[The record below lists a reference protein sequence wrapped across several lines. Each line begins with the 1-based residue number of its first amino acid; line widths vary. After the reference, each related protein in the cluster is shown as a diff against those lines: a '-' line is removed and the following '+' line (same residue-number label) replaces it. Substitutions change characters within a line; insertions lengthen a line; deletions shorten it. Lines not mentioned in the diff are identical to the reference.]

1 MCEEQEART
10 HVMFNKNVV
19 ATINEILCHKIKLV
33 TQDLEAFAKYNF
45 FLNLTLQK
53 INVMRCY
60 IHLFIEAWKAHNNQ
74 WR

>member
-33 TQDLEAFAKYNF
+33 TKDLEAFAKYNF

-53 INVMRCY
+53 INVICY

>member
-10 HVMFNKNVV
+10 HVMFDKNVV

-45 FLNLTLQK
+45 FFKSYFTKNK
-53 INVMRCY
+53 CY
-60 IHLFIEAWKAHNNQ
+60 ALLCTFVY
-74 WR
+74 

>member
-10 HVMFNKNVV
+10 HVMFDKNVV

-45 FLNLTLQK
+45 F
-53 INVMRCY
+53 
-60 IHLFIEAWKAHNNQ
+60 
-74 WR
+74 